1 MCALVRVCMPDSA
14 LRNRQ
19 ALHFIVFS
27 GEAVRRGRLKIQHT
41 VNTQLKKAPGNGNAP
56 EGLCQKVQSQE
67 MEARK
72 NLRDTLTQMN

>member
-27 GEAVRRGRLKIQHT
+27 GEAVRRGRLKIQHI
-41 VNTQLKKAPGNGNAP
+41 VNTQLKKAPGM
-56 EGLCQKVQSQE
+56 E
-67 MEARK
+67 MPLGDSVKRFRVRK
-72 NLRDTLTQMN
+72 WKHIKTSGTLLLR

>member
-41 VNTQLKKAPGNGNAP
+41 VNTQLKKALGM
-56 EGLCQKVQSQE
+56 E
-67 MEARK
+67 MP
-72 NLRDTLTQMN
+72 LRDSVKRFKVRKWKHVKTSGTLLLR